1 MANNGV
7 LVADYTE
14 SEIGILFGQG
24 AIKQVH
30 AVAYA
35 GKWQLLFLT
44 GTHSVTLI
52 SEKSKKA
59 RRFASLDTVAAWVR
73 ERMGNTAFMV
83 DMRFWDGLPL

>member
-44 GTHSVTLI
+44 ETHSVTLI